1 MAYDATLIAPYG
13 SGLKQYYKPFLIGN
27 DAFTDLENCYSWRG
41 VVKKREGSTI
51 LARLPQWNTATAI
64 TNVSPPQVTCNAHG
78 LINGDVVWLESV
90 QMQNG
95 TISSVTSGISTIV
108 TCGGAPGVVAG
119 QTVIITGVT
128 GITPEDPLIT
138 FNNTVFTVINVAG
151 NNITLNV
158 NTTGSAGAGGNV
170 LLGGIEKQA
179 FVVSGAAA
187 NTFNLQLLRSDTP
200 TNAPASGIA
209 TSANIFISVEG
220 LKTYITPSGSEQLIA
235 FHSKKVFLF
244 NPGTGAFNDI
254 SFTTGPTAISWAGNY
269 DNFFYASN
277 YANALWV
284 TNNVTST
291 GAVQPVGIRYYSG
304 NSAAGWFDF
313 QPQLDGTPTYLNSA
327 LIIIPLKGRLVALN
341 TTEGAQNR
349 STNTNF
355 QARARWSQ
363 RGTPYYGNPVSPFT
377 APDTNPWRS
386 DIPGRGGFIDADTTE
401 KIVSVEVIQD
411 TAIVNFQFSTWR
423 LRYTGNEIL
432 PFIWE
437 RINTQYG
444 SEGTFTTV
452 AFDEYSLEISRRGI
466 TKSTFNDVDRMDLD
480 IPDYVDNFSSG
491 NLDNSV
497 SVSTTISQ
505 GINRICSV
513 RDYQKRLVYWSY
525 PDQGTFAYTP
535 TKILCWNYQD
545 NTWATF
551 LQGFTCFANYKFT
564 SDNTWSTWTT
574 PWETDNNTWNT
585 PLDQFNT
592 LVIVGGTTDSNVWL
606 IMQPDVSTDNGVNY
620 TMSITTNLINPYF
633 KEGHRCKLAF
643 YDLYVTNTDFGQITL
658 ENYTDDDPSN
668 PWLIKTVDTNDN
680 AISKNSVKISKYV
693 RVFLGMIARQ
703 HQITL
708 TLSPSQLQT
717 ASTGSSPFELQGIVF
732 HTKRAGRLKM

>member
-1 MAYDATLIAPYG
+1 MAYDATLIAPYN
-13 SGLKQYYKPFLIGN
+13 SGLKQYFKPFLIGN
-27 DAFTDLENCYSWRG
+27 DAFTDLENCYSSRG

-51 LARLPQWNTATAI
+51 LARLPQWKTATAI
-64 TNVSPPQVTCNAHG
+64 TNASPPQVTSNAHG
-78 LINGDVVWLESV
+78 LINGDVVWLE
-90 QMQNG
+90 QTTIANG
-95 TISSVTSGISTIV
+95 TVSAVTAGVSTVVTCTGNIAGGLNVGQTAILTGVNGIST
-108 TCGGAPGVVAG
+108 TD
-119 QTVIITGVT
+119 TN
-128 GITPEDPLIT
+128 IT
-138 FNNTVFTVINVAG
+138 FNNTAFTITNV
-151 NNITLNV
+151 NVNQFTINV
-158 NTTGSAGAGGNV
+158 NTTGTYTGGGTV
-170 LLGGIEKQA
+170 RLGGLEKQA
-179 FVVSGAAA
+179 FVVSGSAA
-187 NTFNLQLLRSDTP
+187 NTFNLQLLRSDTA
-200 TNAPASGIA
+200 TNAPASGTA
-209 TSANIFISVEG
+209 TSANIYISVEG
-220 LKTYITPSGSEQLIA
+220 LKTYITSSGSEQLIA
-235 FHSKKVFLF
+235 FHSKKAFLY
-244 NPGTGAFNDI
+244 NPGTAAFNDI
-254 SFTTGPTAISWAGNY
+254 SFTAGPTAISWGGNY

-284 TNNVTST
+284 TNNVFNTT
-291 GAVQPVGIRYYSG
+291 NQTYGIRYYNG
-304 NSAAGWFDF
+304 NSATGWNDF
-313 QPQLDGTPTYLNSA
+313 NPAIDASNFLISA
-327 LIIIPLKGRLVALN
+327 LIVIPLKGRLVVLN
-341 TTEGAQNR
+341 TTEGPNAG
-349 STNTNF
+349 STNNF

-363 RGTPYYGNPVSPFT
+363 RGTPYVANAVTPFGT
-377 APDTNPWRS
+377 DASAWRS

-401 KIVSVEVIQD
+401 RIVGVEVIQD

-444 SEGTFTTV
+444 AEGTLTTV
-452 AFDEYSLEISRRGI
+452 PFDEFSLQISRRGI
-466 TKSTFNDVDRMDLD
+466 TKSTFNDVDRIDLD

-497 SVSTTISQ
+497 SVSTTTSQ

-545 NTWATF
+545 NTWGTF
-551 LQGFTCFANYKFT
+551 LQGFTCFTNYKFT

-574 PWETDNNTWNT
+574 PWETDNSTWNT

-592 LVIVGGTTDSNVWL
+592 IVIVGGTNDSNVWL

-633 KEGHRCKLAF
+633 NEGNRCKLAF

-668 PWLIKTVDTNDN
+668 PWLIKTIDTNDN

-708 TLSPSQLQT
+708 TLTPTQLAT
-717 ASTGSSPFELQGIVF
+717 AATGSSPFELQGIVF
-732 HTKRAGRLKM
+732 HTRRAGRLKM